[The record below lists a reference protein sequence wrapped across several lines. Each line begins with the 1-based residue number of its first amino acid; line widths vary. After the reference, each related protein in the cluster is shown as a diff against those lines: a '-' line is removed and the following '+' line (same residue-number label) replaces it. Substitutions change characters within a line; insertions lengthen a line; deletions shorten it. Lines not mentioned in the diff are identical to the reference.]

1 MSVVKKR
8 DQLNI
13 KKVAKNFN
21 DNQAKLHFWGDISE
35 KKVNLATF
43 HETARSYCVKQN
55 GHY

>member
-1 MSVVKKR
+1 MKKR

>member
-35 KKVNLATF
+35 KKVNLHFSKA
-43 HETARSYCVKQN
+43 AIMYIL
-55 GHY
+55 